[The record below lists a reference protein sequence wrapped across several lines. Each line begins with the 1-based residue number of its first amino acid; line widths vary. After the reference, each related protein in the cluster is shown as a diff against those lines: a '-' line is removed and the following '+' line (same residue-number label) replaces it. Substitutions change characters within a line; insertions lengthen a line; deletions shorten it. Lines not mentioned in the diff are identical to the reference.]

1 MQDKSSWNDISVAP
15 KQRKT
20 LYAAI
25 YNVYDSA
32 AATYL
37 FHATIVFVS
46 LVDHL
51 AFAIQVLAF
60 YQNEQ

>member
-37 FHATIVFVS
+37 FHATIVFES
-46 LVDHL
+46 LVDL
-51 AFAIQVLAF
+51 LLSQFKSSQFIKIG
-60 YQNEQ
+60 N